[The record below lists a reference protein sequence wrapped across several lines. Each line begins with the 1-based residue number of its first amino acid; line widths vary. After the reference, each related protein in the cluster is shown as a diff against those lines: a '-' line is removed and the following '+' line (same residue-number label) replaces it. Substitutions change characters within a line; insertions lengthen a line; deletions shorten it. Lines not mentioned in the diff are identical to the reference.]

1 MAGSVLV
8 TGIIRR
14 VSLKTICAFDQFDDK
29 YEFLK
34 RRVFQMDEEE
44 RISTAEGLAAR
55 GDFAGA
61 RKMAAEVLGTAGDEI
76 VKRRAADLLERT
88 GIDRVFIYV
97 WAFAALFAL
106 GIIIK
111 FVI

>member
-1 MAGSVLV
+1 M
-8 TGIIRR
+8 
-14 VSLKTICAFDQFDDK
+14 D
-29 YEFLK
+29 
-34 RRVFQMDEEE
+34 DEEK
-44 RISTAEGLAAR
+44 ISSAEALAAG

-61 RKMAAEVLGTAGDEI
+61 RKTAAEVLDSGTDEI
-76 VKRRAADLLERT
+76 VRRRAADLLERT
-88 GIDRVFIYV
+88 DIDRVFIYV